1 MVREMLPDTTFLFSA
16 LSCAVWTWQVC
27 LIVPPPPLLVQ
38 GRAVVKIRLSK
49 ELYWPLTATLDTK
62 KGKIET
68 KAPCL
73 QAERARWWGVK
84 DSSSHCLS
92 NLLPSIVSPKDRCNF
107 LCVCTFGAAN
117 TFSEPALLLLA
128 RGVCQ
133 ALLGAPVWW
142 RTQWL
147 KESWKMN
154 GQSKNTALW
163 ADFCVVLLDLELSWW
178 HSSSSSAVLFLA
190 IESAA
195 GDVTRKTSI
204 KHH

>member
-62 KGKIET
+62 RGKIET

-73 QAERARWWGVK
+73 QAERTRWWGVK

-133 ALLGAPVWW
+133 ALLGARVWYGEGPSGW
-142 RTQWL
+142 RKAEKWMVRAKILHFGLIFVLFCLIWSCHDGTVHLAVPCCFWL
-147 KESWKMN
+147 SR
-154 GQSKNTALW
+154 
-163 ADFCVVLLDLELSWW
+163 VLL
-178 HSSSSSAVLFLA
+178 
-190 IESAA
+190 
-195 GDVTRKTSI
+195 GM
-204 KHH
+204 